1 MNQLFIDTLLFI
13 AGMAAAFLIIELQY
27 RQDKKRQGR

>member
-1 MNQLFIDTLLFI
+1 MNQLLIDTLLFV
-13 AGMAAAFLIIELQY
+13 AGMAIAFLIIELQY